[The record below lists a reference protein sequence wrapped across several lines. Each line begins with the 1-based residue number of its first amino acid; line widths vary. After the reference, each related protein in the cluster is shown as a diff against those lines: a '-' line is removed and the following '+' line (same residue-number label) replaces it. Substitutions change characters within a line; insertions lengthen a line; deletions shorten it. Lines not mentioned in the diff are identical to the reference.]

1 MNIGEKIRELRIAK
15 LMTQAELAGSHIT
28 RNMLSCIENGTANP
42 SLSTILYIAG
52 RLGVPAGFLLAE
64 EGDEIV
70 YRKMNS
76 LANIKRAYAA
86 GDYRG
91 CRSLCHAA
99 CPEPDDEIRLLLA
112 ECDAEIA
119 ADEFRHG
126 RLRSSC
132 RFFDEALEH
141 AEKTI
146 YPTEAIEARAAVFF
160 RYMRRISATLYSDVL
175 DEEKPISLAYV
186 TPFSAYL
193 AALEALDDRDAE
205 PARRFLAEG
214 RGDAGRDPEFLARHL
229 RARLCLWEGDHA
241 AAKDEL
247 MALLERE
254 SPLTEVS
261 LYAVLCDLE
270 ECCRETEDYK
280 GAYTYATEKVAL
292 LEQLLREV

>member
-1 MNIGEKIRELRIAK
+1 MNIGEKIRELRVAK
-15 LMTQAELAGSHIT
+15 LMTQAELAGSQIT

-86 GDYRG
+86 GDFRG
-91 CRSLCHAA
+91 CRSLCHSA

-119 ADEFRHG
+119 AEEFRHG

-141 AEKTI
+141 AERTI

-160 RYMRRISATLYSDVL
+160 RYMYRISATLYSDVL
-175 DEEKPISLAYV
+175 DEERALPIRSV
-186 TPFSAYL
+186 TPFSAYVE
-193 AALEALDDRDAE
+193 ALEALDEGNDQ
-205 PARRFLAEG
+205 PARRFLEEG
-214 RGDAGRDPEFLARHL
+214 RGDSAEDPEFLTRHL
-229 RARLCLWEGDHA
+229 RAQICLLEGDHA
-241 AAKDEL
+241 AAKEEL
-247 MALLERE
+247 TALLNRE
-254 SPLTEVS
+254 SPLTEVA

-280 GAYTYATEKVAL
+280 GAYIYATDKVQL
-292 LEQLLREV
+292 LEQLLREI